1 MRDHSWTHNNVVRRL
16 LELLKKYMA
25 IPEEGTTNSKMLAWV
40 IDTVGLVS
48 RVYPVEPAR
57 RNLKDIFSS
66 FAQMLQSGGEIMTP
80 ELENACL
87 RALIHT
93 GHHLPVQVTKFL
105 NEWRGPQF
113 QQSPKT
119 IQLVENFVGTK
130 AYTQSTMTVQV
141 TKKQKVFDQLNN
153 RTA

>member
-1 MRDHSWTHNNVVRRL
+1 MVRRL
-16 LELLKKYMA
+16 LNLLQKYMA

-66 FAQMLQSGGEIMTP
+66 FAHMLQSGGGEIMTP

-87 RALIHT
+87 RAVIHT

-113 QQSPKT
+113 QQTPKT

-153 RTA
+153 RTAWKNVYDF